1 MGQISAFLAMSL
13 SKFNQVR
20 LVFAIKT
27 KPIMFLLYFK
37 TPILFNGDH
46 R

>member
-1 MGQISAFLAMSL
+1 MGQISAFPAMSL

-20 LVFAIKT
+20 LVSAVIT
-27 KPIMFLLYFK
+27 KPITFLLCFK
-37 TPILFNGDH
+37 TLVPFNDNH

>member
-1 MGQISAFLAMSL
+1 MRQTSAFLAMSL

-20 LVFAIKT
+20 LVSAIKT
-27 KPIMFLLYFK
+27 KLITFLLCFK
-37 TPILFNGDH
+37 TPIPFNGNH